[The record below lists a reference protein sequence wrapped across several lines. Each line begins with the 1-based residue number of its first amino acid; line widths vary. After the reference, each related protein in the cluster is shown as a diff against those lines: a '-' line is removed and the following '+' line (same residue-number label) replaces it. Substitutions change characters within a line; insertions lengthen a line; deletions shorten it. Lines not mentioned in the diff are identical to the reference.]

1 MIFQSMKKLTN
12 INTIKSLLKFFFI
25 LLNIWF
31 TIWFSMTL
39 VRCVVSSNSYVAS
52 KSICI
57 SYCRLQSTF
66 DYGVALDGSR
76 SLGYAHKRK
85 IVAQQFYRFH
95 SHQSKVQ
102 FLLLRGINKR
112 VVLESRCP
120 YLKDALIVFS

>member
-12 INTIKSLLKFFFI
+12 IDTIKSLLKFFFI

-31 TIWFSMTL
+31 TIWFSMAL
-39 VRCVVSSNSYVAS
+39 VRCVVLFNSHVAN

-85 IVAQQFYRFH
+85 IVAQHFYRFH

-102 FLLLRGINKR
+102 FLLLRGINER
-112 VVLESRCP
+112 FILQSRCP
-120 YLKDALIVFS
+120 YLINALIVFS